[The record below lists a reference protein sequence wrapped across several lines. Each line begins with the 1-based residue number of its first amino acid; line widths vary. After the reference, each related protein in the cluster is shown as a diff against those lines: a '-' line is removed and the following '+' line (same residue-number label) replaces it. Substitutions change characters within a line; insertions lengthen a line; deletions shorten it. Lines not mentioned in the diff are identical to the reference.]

1 MLDLSAILTP
11 GRVACHARGGSKKR
25 LFETIAKTISDDQ
38 VSLPYNL
45 VLSSLIAR
53 EKLGCTG
60 LGLGIA
66 IPHCRIENCTHA
78 LGTLV
83 TLEDAIDYDAPD
95 NKPVDILFVLLV
107 PEEAQQQHLDIL
119 AGLAGLFNDPTF
131 CEHIRAI
138 RDSASLYAAVTNWPQ

>member
-11 GRVACHARGGSKKR
+11 GRVACHAHGGSKKR

-60 LGLGIA
+60 LGQGIA
-66 IPHCRIENCTHA
+66 IPHCRVENCTHA

-95 NKPVDILFVLLV
+95 SKPVDILFVLLV

-119 AGLAGLFNDPTF
+119 AGLAGLFNDPEF

>member
-1 MLDLSAILTP
+1 MLDLPSILTP
-11 GRVACHARGGSKKR
+11 GRVACHAQGGSKKR
-25 LFETIAKTISDDQ
+25 LFETIAKTISGDQ
-38 VSLPYNL
+38 VCLPYNL

-60 LGLGIA
+60 LGQGIA

-83 TLEDAIDYDAPD
+83 TLEDPIDYDAPD
-95 NKPVDILFVLLV
+95 SNPVDILFVLLV

-119 AGLAGLFNDPTF
+119 AGLAGLFNDPEF
-131 CEHIRAI
+131 CKHIRAI
-138 RDSASLYAAVTNWPQ
+138 KDSASLYAAVTNWPQ